1 MLMGERIKKL
11 RIEKGLSLRKLA
23 DRVNVTPGCLWSIEK
38 GNVKN
43 PSTEMLLA
51 LASEL
56 DTTFNYLY
64 YGDKSINPDFL
75 ENLPEGM
82 EDFIKENKERYDIQN
97 EDIADLVGMTYR
109 GKQPITSEG
118 WAYLYSSIRL
128 IITRGL

>member
-43 PSTEMLLA
+43 PSTDMLFV

-56 DTTFNYLY
+56 DTTFNYIY
-64 YGDKSINPDFL
+64 HGDKNINLEFL
-75 ENLPEGM
+75 KELPEGM

-97 EDIADLVGMTYR
+97 EDIADLIGMTYR

-118 WAYLYSSIRL
+118 WAYLYNTIRL
-128 IITRGL
+128 ITTKGL